1 MPFSRCGPRAA
12 SRLAFGAAALPFYG
26 GYYGYG
32 PGYGYGYGPYAA
44 YGGPYYGGS
53 TSEGVGSRMAM
64 VIVCGGAYAFA
75 TKRVS
80 TTGPI
85 IRVIKDPEL

>member
-1 MPFSRCGPRAA
+1 MGMGLVTVMGMAHMQPMVGRTMEVA
-12 SRLAFGAAALPFYG
+12 
-26 GYYGYG
+26 
-32 PGYGYGYGPYAA
+32 
-44 YGGPYYGGS
+44 